1 MKKIVLFAMVCLMVL
16 PLYAQQ
22 HFAVFRFKAVNGI
35 TQEQADTISANFIAH
50 FHPEG
55 YAFVDPA
62 KVDQAI
68 ADQGYF
74 IPRMT
79 RGQVV
84 RIGQLLDAQKIS
96 QGLVEVVAGKV
107 TVEGRVMDVAR
118 GTIIV
123 LESVTFPYGSSSIMP
138 MRKLAAR
145 MASSLDSVMRSQAE
159 ENYVDLGL
167 PSGTLWKDKNEIGF
181 YDYDAAVKTFGCCI
195 PTKDQLD
202 ELRSKCRWVWN
213 GMGYKVIGPNGKSIV
228 MPAAGYLSCGGS
240 LYDIGASGLY
250 WSSDPNGSDIAW
262 CLHFLSS
269 FVHMNYDS
277 SCGGVSVR
285 LVLDNSN

>member
-62 KVDQAI
+62 RVDQAI

-138 MRKLAAR
+138 MRKLATR

-213 GMGYKVIGPNGKSIV
+213 GTGYKVIGPNGKSIV
-228 MPAAGYLSCGGS
+228 MPAAGYRSCGGS

>member
-62 KVDQAI
+62 KVDQVI

-228 MPAAGYLSCGGS
+228 MPAAGYRSCGGS